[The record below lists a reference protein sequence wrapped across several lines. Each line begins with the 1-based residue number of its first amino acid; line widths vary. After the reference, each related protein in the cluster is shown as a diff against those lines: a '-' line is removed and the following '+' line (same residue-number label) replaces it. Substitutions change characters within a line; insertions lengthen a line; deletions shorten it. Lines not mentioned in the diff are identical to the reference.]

1 MVYQSEEFFD
11 LLKAVIVDE
20 YRHPLYELSVE
31 HEQEMSVH
39 VNGTKPKKLLER
51 KRPREEQEVADY
63 RIESYEPITMA
74 SSDKS
79 LHIIQKI
86 FSPGLSSIT
95 WKDEDKNRDV
105 QELKKYT
112 FEYYPKYN
120 SIQNFNKEVLMKKVI
135 SDPNGI
141 AAVKPSKIPTSQTQT
156 IRPIVVTYGSAKVW
170 SMVENDYYLINVGE
184 RKDQDKNTIYV
195 FEYYDTEYYSKFEAY
210 VQKNSQ
216 QTEALIFTPIE
227 KYPHKFKDKDGYG
240 EVPAWPLKGISE
252 ALDSGDIFYK
262 SFFYPAVP
270 YWNLAVTHESDLFG
284 AFINHLHPIRTE
296 LAQECDYVYPY
307 QGSEYRCRAG
317 KVMMPIGE
325 SITEQTCPGCQGT
338 GLKSVKSP
346 YGVYQFNKEKLAE
359 DGGISRSPVEFVTVP
374 TEPTRMLDERVDK
387 MLKRGMW
394 AINMDVEDKIGENQS
409 GIAKEI
415 DRSAQ
420 RDTLADVATL
430 MFDYHLQ
437 NEYYF
442 INKYM
447 FATEADS
454 MGKEEDGNLPQIN
467 KPSKFVTS
475 SPAEL
480 LAAYESAT
488 KAGVSGI
495 VTQIKQVEYVSQD
508 LSTNPELKEY
518 ALTILSLDPLPGL
531 SVDDINVS
539 ESKGFVSKQSAVI
552 HFNLKEF
559 VDRAIFEHSDFV
571 SMTKDQKSEILKGY
585 ADEHI
590 KNNKPTLQPSFP
602 IQNNNL
608 S

>member
-1 MVYQSEEFFD
+1 MEYQSEEFYD
-11 LLKAVIVDE
+11 ILKGVIVDGL
-20 YRHPLYELSVE
+20 RHPLYQDAVDHYE
-31 HEQEMSVH
+31 EMAVH
-39 VNGTKPKKLLER
+39 VKGEKPVKLLNR
-51 KRPREEQEVADY
+51 KRPREDEDVAEY
-63 RIESYEPITMA
+63 RIASYEAITKA
-74 SSDKS
+74 GSDKS
-79 LHIIQKI
+79 LHILSKI
-86 FSPGLSSIT
+86 FTPGLWSII
-95 WKDEDKNRDV
+95 WKDEAKNEDV

-120 SIQNFNKEVLMKKVI
+120 SLQRFNKEILLPQVVA
-135 SDPNGI
+135 DPNAI
-141 AAVKPSKIPTSQTQT
+141 AAVKPSKIPTATNQT
-156 IRPIVVTYGSAKVW
+156 IRPIIVTYGSKNIW
-170 SMVENDYYLINVGE
+170 YMVENDYYLIFKSE
-184 RKDQDKNTIYV
+184 RTTENEKYYLFD
-195 FEYYDTEYYSKFEAY
+195 YYDTEVYAQFEAS
-210 VQKNSQ
+210 VQRNLQGKD
-216 QTEALIFTPIE
+216 EMVFTQKEFYKHGFI
-227 KYPHKFKDKDGYG
+227 DKDGFG
-240 EVPAWPLKGISE
+240 EVPAWVLRGVSV
-252 ALDSGDIFYK
+252 ALDNGEVFYE

-284 AFINHLHPIRTE
+284 AYINHLHPIRYE
-296 LAQECDYVYPY
+296 LSQECDYVAWSEGTAYKCNHGQIRIPTGLDKVNVVTCSGCN
-307 QGSEYRCRAG
+307 GS
-317 KVMMPIGE
+317 
-325 SITEQTCPGCQGT
+325 
-338 GLKSVKSP
+338 GLKSVRSP
-346 YGVYQFNKEKLAE
+346 YGVYRYNKEKLNE
-359 DGGISRSPVEFVTVP
+359 DGGSSLQPVDFVTVP

-420 RDTLADVATL
+420 RDTLANVSDL

-454 MGKEEDGNLPQIN
+454 KGKDEDSNLPQIN
-467 KPSKFVTS
+467 KPTKFVVA

-495 VTQIKQVEYVSQD
+495 VTQIKQHEYVSQD

-518 ALTILSLDPLPGL
+518 ANTILALDPLPGM
-531 SVDDINVS
+531 SVDDVNIA

-559 VDRAIFEHSDFV
+559 VDRAIAENNEFLSK
-571 SMTKDQKSEILKGY
+571 TKEEKLEILKGY
-585 ADEHI
+585 ADQHI
-590 KNNKPTLQPSFP
+590 KENKVTLTVPP
-602 IQNNNL
+602 IEDEPL